1 MFNMNKIVTSKEEI
15 LKVSRALIKEE
26 GWQAINIRTVA
37 DRGNISVGSVYNY
50 FESKGDL
57 VASTIES
64 IWIEIF
70 QLHANGHKFDSFLD
84 AIDYVSKAFTRGSEL
99 YPSFFTLHAMSF
111 SAADK
116 EGAKIH
122 MAKAQQHM
130 KTNLLTVLKRD
141 SAVKADAFN
150 EVLTP
155 EKLVDI
161 LFSNIFF
168 SAMQG
173 NFDFS
178 ALREMVKKLIY

>member
-1 MFNMNKIVTSKEEI
+1 MNKIVTSKEEI

-37 DRGNISVGSVYNY
+37 NKGNISVGSVYNY

-57 VASTIES
+57 VSSTIES

-70 QLHANGHKFDSFLD
+70 QLHAHGQKFDSFLD
-84 AIDYVSKAFTRGSEL
+84 AIDYVSKAFIRGSEL

-111 SAADK
+111 SPADK
-116 EGAKIH
+116 EGAKIN

-130 KTNLLTVLKRD
+130 KQNLLKVLKKD
-141 SAVKADAFN
+141 SAVKANAFN
-150 EVLTP
+150 DVLTQ
-155 EKLVDI
+155 EALVDI
-161 LFSNIFF
+161 VFSNIFF
-168 SAMQG
+168 SALQG

-178 ALREMVKKLIY
+178 ALREMVKQLIY